1 MICAER
7 ITQHYGVRP
16 ILRDVSLEIQTGEVA
31 AIIGPNGSGK
41 STILNVLG
49 GILSPQSGHVEING
63 QRRRASIR
71 SEREIRKST
80 VYLPDTVFTPGLVTG
95 RDYILSIARLY
106 KVPSNRAVEHAERLL
121 KLFCL
126 DGQADSLITSYSTGQ
141 KKKIGLC
148 GALITDAKYFLL
160 DEPFSGGLDPAGIL
174 AMKRVL
180 QSFREDRSRTVIFTT
195 PVAEL
200 VHELADRLILI
211 RDGRIVGD
219 YKVDELNHGGGT
231 ESVTRVVEELVFPSA
246 VQNIQNYFA
255 PQEQS
260 A

>member
-1 MICAER
+1 MICANR

-16 ILRDVSLEIQTGEVA
+16 ILRDISLQIETGEVA

-41 STILNVLG
+41 STLLSVLG
-49 GILSPQSGHVEING
+49 GILSPQRGHVEIDG
-63 QRRRASIR
+63 QRRRSLIR
-71 SEREIRKST
+71 SEREIRQST
-80 VYLPDTVFTPGLVTG
+80 VYLPDTVFTPGIVTG
-95 RDYILSIARLY
+95 RDYILSIAKLY
-106 KVPSNRAVEHAERLL
+106 KIQSNRAVEHAERLL

-126 DGQADSLITSYSTGQ
+126 DDKADSLISSYSTGQ

-148 GALITDAKYFLL
+148 GAMITEAKYFLL

-180 QSFREDRSRTVIFTT
+180 QSFRDDRSRTVIFTT

-200 VHELADRLILI
+200 VDELADRLVLI
-211 RDGRIVGD
+211 RDGQIVGD
-219 YKVDELNHGGGT
+219 YKVEDLNDGGG
-231 ESVTRVVEELVFPSA
+231 ESVTRVVEKLVFPSA
-246 VQNIQNYFA
+246 VQNIQSYFEV
-255 PQEQS
+255 QGQS